1 MRCALKFDEDKNLS
15 EQMLS
20 AWGEMQSLKEDPAY
34 KEENIKDG
42 KDRGFMEGYKAA
54 LDDVFNNLENN
65 MDAFMDIDESNTLG
79 KIRKEIVEEVTAAL
93 SELAAGELAMQL
105 FSILDNQE
113 E

>member
-1 MRCALKFDEDKNLS
+1 MRCALQFDEHKDLS
-15 EQMLS
+15 NQMLS

-34 KEENIKDG
+34 KEEDIKDAR
-42 KDRGFMEGYKAA
+42 DRGFMKGYKAA

-65 MDAFMDIDESNTLG
+65 MDAYMDIDGSSTLG
-79 KIRKEIVEEVTAAL
+79 KIRKEIVEEVASAL
-93 SELAAGELAMQL
+93 SKLAAGELAMQL